1 MPVQL
6 RDLLDEPSLQ
16 VRAVVL
22 PDGAADR
29 PISWGSTTELP
40 DPVPFLRGQ
49 ELVMTTAML
58 DRTAEEWVDLATRL
72 AAVPIAA
79 VCLGIGLVHDEPP
92 PALVSAAQE
101 AGLALVVSPVEVP
114 FIAISHWL
122 ADEIYAETYAAVQ
135 TNLQVQ
141 DRLVR
146 ELLSRRGIDGMLGE
160 LRRQLGL
167 ANVLLAEPG
176 GSVLHRSPRRSRWN
190 PDADGVTTA
199 HDSGSAEVLV
209 DDIPVAVLHTD
220 PAPAHQGVLPFAA
233 TVLGLE
239 LAREQAFLTGR
250 RELLG
255 QVLEDVLHG
264 LVSDHAAR
272 SRLRRLGVHADAPQ
286 TIVVA
291 VLDDTPDR
299 LRRVPW
305 ELRSL
310 LAREGDPLPTALLE
324 DAVAVV
330 VPDGVDAAAVAEALR
345 EQLTKARHHP
355 SIGLGSARRGVAGLR
370 LGYYEARQAAVPEGV
385 GRSAPLSLTGL
396 LLGNLDLPLA
406 ELGQEVLG
414 PLLERDDQAGNHLLL
429 TLRTYLAHD
438 CVPSA
443 TAAAMVIHRN
453 TLRYRLDQ
461 VEQLLGRDLDRLT
474 DRIELALALA
484 ALDAAGGA
492 GSPDVPGA

>member
-1 MPVQL
+1 MPVVL

-22 PDGAADR
+22 PEGAADQ
-29 PISWGSTTELP
+29 PISWLSTTELP

-49 ELVMTTAML
+49 ELVMTTALL
-58 DRTAEEWVDLATRL
+58 DRSAEEWSDLATRL
-72 AAVPIAA
+72 AAVPVAA

-92 PALVSAAQE
+92 ADLVTAARD
-101 AGLALVVSPVEVP
+101 AGLPLVVSPVDVP

-122 ADEIYAETYAAVQ
+122 ADQIYAETYAAVQ

-146 ELLSRRGIDGMLGE
+146 ELLSRRGVDGMLGE

-167 ANVLLAEPG
+167 DAVVLAESSG
-176 GSVLHRSPRRSRWN
+176 HVLHRSPKNSRWT
-190 PDADGVTTA
+190 PATGDVVE
-199 HDSGSAEVLV
+199 SRGSASSEVLV
-209 DDIPVAVLHTD
+209 DDVPVAVLHTV
-220 PAPAHQGVLPFAA
+220 PAPAHPGVLPFAV

-272 SRLRRLGVHADAPQ
+272 NRLRRLGVQADAPQ
-286 TIVVA
+286 TMVVA
-291 VLDDTPDR
+291 VLHDDPDR

-305 ELRSL
+305 ELRSV

-330 VPDGVDAAAVAEALR
+330 VPEDVDAAAVADGLR
-345 EQLTKARHHP
+345 RQLLSARHRP
-355 SIGLGSARRGVAGLR
+355 AIGLGAARRGVAGLR
-370 LGYYEARQAAVPEGV
+370 LGYYEARQAAVPDGV

-414 PLLERDDQAGNHLLL
+414 PLLDRDDQAGNHLLL

-453 TLRYRLDQ
+453 TLRYRLEQ

-474 DRIELALALA
+474 DRMELALALA
-484 ALDAAGGA
+484 ALDAAGGS
-492 GSPDVPGA
+492 GPQDVPPA

>member
-1 MPVQL
+1 MPVVL
-6 RDLLDEPSLQ
+6 RDLLDEPSLK

-22 PDGAADR
+22 PEGAAEQ

-49 ELVMTTAML
+49 ELVMTTALL
-58 DRTAEEWVDLATRL
+58 DRTMDEWRDLATRL
-72 AAVPIAA
+72 AAVPVAA
-79 VCLGIGLVHDEPP
+79 VCLGIGLVHDQP
-92 PALVSAAQE
+92 PAELLTAARD
-101 AGLALVVSPVEVP
+101 AGLTLLVSPVEVP

-122 ADEIYAETYAAVQ
+122 ADQIYAETYAAVQ

-146 ELLSRRGIDGMLGE
+146 ELLSRRGVDGMLSE

-167 ANVLLAEPG
+167 DAVVLAEPG
-176 GSVLHRSPRRSRWN
+176 GHVLHRSPRNSRWK
-190 PDADGVTTA
+190 PSSSAAAGTRGSA
-199 HDSGSAEVLV
+199 SAEVVV
-209 DDIPVAVLHTD
+209 DDIPVAVLHTEPT
-220 PAPAHQGVLPFAA
+220 PAYEGVLPFAA

-272 SRLRRLGVHADAPQ
+272 NRLRRLNVQADALQ
-286 TIVVA
+286 TMVVA
-291 VLDDTPDR
+291 VLDETPER

-305 ELRSL
+305 ELRSV
-310 LAREGDPLPTALLE
+310 LAREGDPLPTALLD

-330 VPDGVDAAAVAEALR
+330 VPEGVDAGQVAEGLHAQLR
-345 EQLTKARHHP
+345 EARHRP
-355 SIGLGSARRGVAGLR
+355 AVGLGSARRGVAGLR
-370 LGYYEARQAAVPEGV
+370 LGYYEARQAAVPDGV

-406 ELGQEVLG
+406 ELGHEVLG
-414 PLLERDDQAGNHLLL
+414 PLLEREDPGDNHLLL
-429 TLRTYLAHD
+429 TLRSFLDHD

-453 TLRYRLDQ
+453 TLRYRLEQ
-461 VEQLLGRDLDRLT
+461 IEQLLGRDLDRLT
-474 DRIELALALA
+474 DRMELALALA
-484 ALDAAGGA
+484 ALDAAGDRGRTEGPPA
-492 GSPDVPGA
+492 

>member
-1 MPVQL
+1 MPVLL

-22 PDGAADR
+22 PDGAADQ

-49 ELVMTTAML
+49 ELVMTTALL
-58 DRTAEEWVDLATRL
+58 DRTPEEWRDLATRL
-72 AAVPIAA
+72 AAVPVAA

-92 PALVSAAQE
+92 AELVAAAQA
-101 AGLALVVSPVEVP
+101 AGLTLVVSPVDVP

-135 TNLQVQ
+135 ANLQVQ

-146 ELLSRRGIDGMLGE
+146 ELLSRRGVDGMLGE

-167 ANVLLAEPG
+167 STVLLAEPG
-176 GSVLHRSPRRSRWN
+176 GHVLHRSPRSSRWT
-190 PDADGVTTA
+190 PGDGGA
-199 HDSGSAEVLV
+199 AARRSASAEVLV

-220 PAPAHQGVLPFAA
+220 PAPAHEGVLPFAA

-264 LVSDHAAR
+264 LASDHAAR
-272 SRLRRLGVHADAPQ
+272 NRLRRLGVHADAPQ

-291 VLDDTPDR
+291 VLDDSPDR

-305 ELRSL
+305 ELRSV

-330 VPDGVDAAAVAEALR
+330 VPEGVDAASVAEGLLQ
-345 EQLTKARHHP
+345 QLQKARHRP
-355 SIGLGSARRGVAGLR
+355 AIGLGSARRGVAGLR
-370 LGYYEARQAAVPEGV
+370 LGYYEARQAAVPDGV

-406 ELGQEVLG
+406 ELGHEVLG
-414 PLLERDDQAGNHLLL
+414 PLLERDDQSGNHLLL

-453 TLRYRLDQ
+453 TLRYRLEQ

-484 ALDAAGGA
+484 ALDAAGGS
-492 GSPDVPGA
+492 GSLEDPQA